1 MPATSKS
8 QFRLFKGIAE
18 GTIPPKDTLTKAKA
32 AEMIGGQP
40 PDNLPEK
47 AKGEALG
54 RLVNKVKQARTGKR
68 FKIG

>member
-32 AEMIGGQP
+32 AEMISNQSPG
-40 PDNLPEK
+40 NLPER

-54 RLVNKVKQARTGKR
+54 RLVGRVKRAKGKR